1 MEETL
6 EVEGRYYL
14 EEVSLTDTASSKG
27 TISPLPIQIKPPGE
41 YAPDDLEHIQRL
53 VDEKQLDEKLKE
65 FRTHESEE
73 KIKLEDFGPMPE
85 MIDDF
90 IRNYFRNMGLNKT
103 LATFQSEWFEFEHKG
118 FTNGKVIKVPSVYLE
133 NQEITKELKR
143 QKHELE
149 LKIKSLNKIRDEY
162 SKLKKERDYH
172 KMHHLR
178 LEQEKTKLISNLKW
192 TKNHYQS
199 YPPALEE
206 LRQKYETALKEK
218 MLIKLERD
226 RAVGLLASMPAQS
239 DQAADTNDQ
248 ATQSANQPGYRS
260 DRAGNKKGPTQTK
273 LQQARELSKSEDVA
287 AETKTSHADTAW
299 PADTRENPGLDTS
312 KKITHQL
319 RNENGF
325 WAHDMPISSI
335 DFHPSKH
342 LVATASDDRTWQ
354 IMNTTEGE
362 IQISGAGH
370 TDWLSC
376 VKFSPSGDHVATTGG
391 DRSVR
396 IWNEADCVKIFDE
409 HTQATWGVSW
419 HTSGSF
425 VASCSKDTTSKI
437 WDLGSDRCRNTL
449 RGHTNSVMSIEFIYG
464 STTLLTASSDKTLKL
479 WDARTG
485 LCHHTFDS
493 HQFPLNHANF
503 TNSGSL
509 IASVDSNGS
518 VKFWDVRVG
527 KVFDEVF
534 LESDSQVVKFD
545 RSDSICAVGCGNG
558 SIEII
563 ELNSEMKR
571 YQLRGHT
578 LAVNGLQFDPSTN
591 ILASASNDGT
601 VKLWS

>member
-1 MEETL
+1 
-6 EVEGRYYL
+6 
-14 EEVSLTDTASSKG
+14 
-27 TISPLPIQIKPPGE
+27 
-41 YAPDDLEHIQRL
+41 
-53 VDEKQLDEKLKE
+53 
-65 FRTHESEE
+65 
-73 KIKLEDFGPMPE
+73 
-85 MIDDF
+85 
-90 IRNYFRNMGLNKT
+90 
-103 LATFQSEWFEFEHKG
+103 
-118 FTNGKVIKVPSVYLE
+118 
-133 NQEITKELKR
+133 
-143 QKHELE
+143 
-149 LKIKSLNKIRDEY
+149 
-162 SKLKKERDYH
+162 
-172 KMHHLR
+172 
-178 LEQEKTKLISNLKW
+178 
-192 TKNHYQS
+192 
-199 YPPALEE
+199 
-206 LRQKYETALKEK
+206 

-260 DRAGNKKGPTQTK
+260 DRTGNKKGPTQTK
-273 LQQARELSKSEDVA
+273 LQQAREKSEDVA
-287 AETKTSHADTAW
+287 AETKTESHDRVADTAW

-493 HQFPLNHANF
+493 HQ
-503 TNSGSL
+503 
-509 IASVDSNGS
+509 
-518 VKFWDVRVG
+518 
-527 KVFDEVF
+527 
-534 LESDSQVVKFD
+534 
-545 RSDSICAVGCGNG
+545 
-558 SIEII
+558 
-563 ELNSEMKR
+563 
-571 YQLRGHT
+571 
-578 LAVNGLQFDPSTN
+578 VNYDL
-591 ILASASNDGT
+591 DGT
-601 VKLWS
+601 FKISNTIEPIGMKLWRFI